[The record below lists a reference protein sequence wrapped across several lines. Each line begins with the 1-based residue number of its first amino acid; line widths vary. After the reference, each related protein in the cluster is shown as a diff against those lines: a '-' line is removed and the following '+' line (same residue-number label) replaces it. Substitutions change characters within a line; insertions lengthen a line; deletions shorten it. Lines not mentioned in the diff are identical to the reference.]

1 MPTPDSWAI
10 IAFFGL
16 VTAGVALHLFD
27 RRGWL
32 AWLMA
37 VHIFDRPKVRKVFQ
51 WKYHN
56 GIIVALWGAVTG
68 MAALGATLDNAAYLF
83 RLGYLFAF
91 AACIWSLGSWLT
103 SDTVERLGRKPK
115 KQRRRAEHYSRKK
128 YLITKWG
135 ISTAITGFFVAAVWF
150 VSDIA
155 LRKELEQLGGRL
167 LPASDP
173 MPLNC
178 GTGLKP
184 EEAVLLMGNGTS
196 ARITFPFMVM
206 ASMRFGSL
214 LSIERESD
222 GSIFIPLEIRSPDG
236 KIIVKMDEHGFDV
249 NRNNILKMHRDDRS
263 SLVVVDEYGN
273 EVLNARYMNRQAF
286 RLTGLINYGGQQLPI
301 QFPGISGLCI
311 DTNGI
316 KNAIPVVIP

>member
-1 MPTPDSWAI
+1 
-10 IAFFGL
+10 
-16 VTAGVALHLFD
+16 
-27 RRGWL
+27 
-32 AWLMA
+32 
-37 VHIFDRPKVRKVFQ
+37 
-51 WKYHN
+51 
-56 GIIVALWGAVTG
+56 
-68 MAALGATLDNAAYLF
+68 
-83 RLGYLFAF
+83 
-91 AACIWSLGSWLT
+91 
-103 SDTVERLGRKPK
+103 
-115 KQRRRAEHYSRKK
+115 
-128 YLITKWG
+128 
-135 ISTAITGFFVAAVWF
+135 
-150 VSDIA
+150 
-155 LRKELEQLGGRL
+155 
-167 LPASDP
+167 
-173 MPLNC
+173 
-178 GTGLKP
+178 
-184 EEAVLLMGNGTS
+184 MGNGTS